1 MIEHLRRTAMKTN
14 LSQFER
20 RIRYHFR
27 RKELLARALTHSS
40 YAYENPEQ
48 AKDNELMEFLGD
60 SVVGLI
66 TADFFFSAYPER
78 TEGDLSKFKS
88 SAASTIALSEFA
100 RQIKLDQFIRLG
112 KGEERSGGR
121 KKNNILADAFEGLLG
136 ALYLDGGFEVARNFF
151 LPLLESSF
159 KKIKADRFQINNYK
173 SALQEY
179 LQKEDLPAP
188 HYRTVTAI
196 GPDHKKIFEVE
207 VYANRTP
214 LGKAKGHSRKSAEQR
229 AAERALK
236 SFLGKQI
243 KSLTQETF
251 IIKK

>member
-1 MIEHLRRTAMKTN
+1 MKTN

-27 RKELLARALTHSS
+27 RKDLLSQALTHSS
-40 YAYENPEQ
+40 YAYENPDRVR
-48 AKDNELMEFLGD
+48 DNELLEFLGD
-60 SVVGLI
+60 SVIGLI
-66 TADFFFSAYPER
+66 TADFFYTSYPER
-78 TEGDLSKFKS
+78 TEGDLSKLKS

-100 RQIKLDQFIRLG
+100 RQIKLDGFIRLG
-112 KGEERSGGR
+112 KGEETSGGR
-121 KKNNILADAFEGLLG
+121 KKNTILTGAFEAVLG
-136 ALYLDGGFEVARNFF
+136 ALFLDGGYEVARNFF

-159 KKIKADRFQINNYK
+159 KKIRTQQFQINNYK

-179 LQKEDLPAP
+179 LHKENLPAP

-196 GPDHKKIFEVE
+196 GPDHKKIFEIE
-207 VYANRTP
+207 VYANRTL
-214 LGKAKGHSRKSAEQR
+214 LGKAKGSSRKSAEQK

-236 SFLGKQI
+236 SFLGKRI
-243 KSLTQETF
+243 RSLTQETF

>member
-1 MIEHLRRTAMKTN
+1 MKTN

-20 RIRYHFR
+20 IIRYHFR
-27 RKELLARALTHSS
+27 HKELLSRALTHSS
-40 YAYENPEQ
+40 YAYENPDQ
-48 AKDNELMEFLGD
+48 TKDNELMEFLGD

-66 TADFFFSAYPER
+66 TADFFFTAYPER

-88 SAASTIALSEFA
+88 SAACTTALAEFA
-100 RQIKLDQFIRLG
+100 RRIKLDRFIRLG
-112 KGEERSGGR
+112 KGEERSAGR
-121 KKNNILADAFEGLLG
+121 KKSTILAGAFEALLG
-136 ALYLDGGFEVARNFF
+136 ALYLDGGYEAARSLF

-159 KKIKADRFQINNYK
+159 KKIRTQQFQINNYK

-179 LQKEDLPAP
+179 LHKENLPAP

-196 GPDHKKIFEVE
+196 GPDHKKIFEIE
-207 VYANRTP
+207 VYANRTL
-214 LGKAKGHSRKSAEQR
+214 LGKAKGSSRKSAEQK

-236 SFLGKQI
+236 SFLGKRI
-243 KSLTQETF
+243 RSLTQETF

>member
-1 MIEHLRRTAMKTN
+1 MKTN
-14 LSQFER
+14 LSQIER

-27 RKELLARALTHSS
+27 RKELLSRALTHSS

-48 AKDNELMEFLGD
+48 TKDNELMEFLGD

-66 TADFFFSAYPER
+66 TADFFFAAYPER
-78 TEGDLSKFKS
+78 TEGDLSKLKA
-88 SAASTIALSEFA
+88 SAACTVALAEFA
-100 RQIKLDQFIRLG
+100 KRIKLDRDIRLG

-121 KKNNILADAFEGLLG
+121 KKATILAGAFEALLG
-136 ALYLDGGFEVARNFF
+136 ALYLDGGFEAARSFF

-159 KKIKADRFQINNYK
+159 KKIRTQQFQINNYK

-188 HYRTVTAI
+188 HYRTVTAV

-214 LGKAKGHSRKSAEQR
+214 LGKARGSSRKSAEQK

-236 SFLGKQI
+236 SFLGKRI
-243 KSLTQETF
+243 RSLTQETF